1 MTGTQPRVELV
12 DRPGTRRGFRIPAL
26 EGVEAM
32 SAGTQQLIIDVP
44 EGVSRM
50 IPPLTGRMRTS
61 PQGAG
66 NTSRGLTTSLDLGK
80 EWL

>member
-1 MTGTQPRVELV
+1 MT
-12 DRPGTRRGFRIPAL
+12 
-26 EGVEAM
+26 
-32 SAGTQQLIIDVP
+32 AGTQQLIIDVP
-44 EGVSRM
+44 EGVFRM